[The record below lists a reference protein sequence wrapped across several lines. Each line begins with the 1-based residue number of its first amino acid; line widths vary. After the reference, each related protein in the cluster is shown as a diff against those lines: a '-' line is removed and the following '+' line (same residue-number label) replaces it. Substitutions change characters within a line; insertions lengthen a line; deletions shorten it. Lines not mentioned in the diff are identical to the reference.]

1 MSEKLYVIK
10 CSGCFI
16 TDNYCNIQEVY
27 NNYGCAK
34 ARVDYFVKAGVP
46 KDSFKIHTYELKTRQ
61 TSDTDTL
68 GICDYW
74 VEET

>member
-10 CSGCFI
+10 CSDCFI

-34 ARVDYFVKAGVP
+34 ARVSYFVNAGVP
-46 KDSFKIHTYELKTRQ
+46 KESFKIYTYELKEA
-61 TSDTDTL
+61 DK
-68 GICDYW
+68 
-74 VEET
+74 

>member
-16 TDNYCNIQEVY
+16 TDNYSNIQEAY
-27 NNYGCAK
+27 DNYGCAK

-46 KDSFKIHTYELKTRQ
+46 KDSFKIHTYELKEA
-61 TSDTDTL
+61 DK
-68 GICDYW
+68 
-74 VEET
+74 